1 MISNFYDAYKY
12 TIRKIIKSG
21 GIENLSLKEKKKYY
35 NY

>member
-21 GIENLSLKEKKKYY
+21 GIENLSREKCI
-35 NY
+35 